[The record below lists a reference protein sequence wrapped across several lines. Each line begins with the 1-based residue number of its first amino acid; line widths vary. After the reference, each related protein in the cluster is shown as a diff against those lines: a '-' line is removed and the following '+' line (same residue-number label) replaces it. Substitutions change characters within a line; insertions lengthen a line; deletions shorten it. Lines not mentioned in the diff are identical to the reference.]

1 MGNAFD
7 KPFEALNRFCAR
19 YRADAEVRARIAR
32 GDTSD
37 LDLELPEGTEVR
49 VMEQT
54 ADTFYFP
61 LPPKPGAAVSDEALN
76 AVSGGVPYGGYDG
89 HHSSCLAHGSCL
101 AAACH
106 FVTSCAGRG

>member
-76 AVSGGVPYGGYDG
+76 AVSGGATISISEHGAGHVPPCLDG
-89 HHSSCLAHGSCL
+89 
-101 AAACH
+101 ACH
-106 FVTSCAGRG
+106 QYLPSELEEW

>member
-1 MGNAFD
+1 MGNASD

-32 GDTSD
+32 GDTSGLG
-37 LDLELPEGTEVR
+37 LDLPAGTEVR
-49 VMEQT
+49 VVEQT

-61 LPPKPGAAVSDEALN
+61 LPPKPAAVVSDEALN
-76 AVSGGVPYGGYDG
+76 AVSGGVPYGDYRASPSN
-89 HHSSCLAHGSCL
+89 SSLAG
-101 AAACH
+101 ACH

>member
-61 LPPKPGAAVSDEALN
+61 LPPQPAAAVSDEALN
-76 AVSGGVPYGGYDG
+76 AVSGGATHGEDAIEPGNYCLGG
-89 HHSSCLAHGSCL
+89 HHYHQYHSD
-101 AAACH
+101 
-106 FVTSCAGRG
+106 